1 MTLRVNLETLFFKQP
16 GYFAPGLA
24 YLPPRVALVTTVI
37 KMLEKH
43 ELNCGTNHVKEAINE
58 SRDIERRKL
67 KYVLVRNCTVN
78 LRHGGKYICNSQ
90 QENVFPLSISVAQFQ
105 VS

>member
-78 LRHGGKYICNSQ
+78 LRQGGKYICNSQ